1 MKKNTMTLEGGEFID
16 AYNRT
21 IKKDIAG
28 TIYARVDVANQIFV
42 VVRNETESEI
52 VGGVG
57 EKKSL
62 NNTRWHLQDRIYDS
76 DELATSVCTS
86 FNPWYKVEE
95 DGHKSNRKTKHQGMG
110 RDQKGV

>member
-1 MKKNTMTLEGGEFID
+1 MRGGEFID

-52 VGGVG
+52 VGGG
-57 EKKSL
+57 WRKEIPK
-62 NNTRWHLQDRIYDS
+62 Q
-76 DELATSVCTS
+76 
-86 FNPWYKVEE
+86 
-95 DGHKSNRKTKHQGMG
+95 HKMASTG
-110 RDQKGV
+110 